1 MRRAFLLLALS
12 ACAGPASGE
21 TSGWGFAPPDA
32 TVFAGIEWQKI
43 GKGFEDFLKNASFV
57 DRACFDMLTRMERI
71 QVAVTM
77 KGDEPQI
84 VALLEGN
91 FRQADMKELS
101 RFTRTGRGRSKASE
115 SAVFFIDARHVIVG
129 DRAEVMRA
137 KERLKNPVE
146 GLPAALAAAE
156 PALRQGDFW
165 VIGKLPNDIGAMLA
179 TMGKSASAASV
190 GGGPLA
196 LAQPAPET
204 PKFAVVHGMGP
215 EPVITPV
222 H

>member
-21 TSGWGFAPPDA
+21 TPGWGFAPPDA
-32 TVFAGIEWQKI
+32 TVFAGIEWRKI
-43 GKGFEDFLKNASFV
+43 GKGFEDFLKNASLV

-71 QVAVTM
+71 QVAITM

-84 VALLEGN
+84 VALLEGD
-91 FRQADMKELS
+91 FRQSDMRELN
-101 RFTRTGRGRSKASE
+101 RFARTGKGRTRENEAG
-115 SAVFFIDARHVIVG
+115 VFLIDARHVLVG
-129 DRAEVMRA
+129 DRAQVTRA
-137 KERLKNPVE
+137 KERLKAPAE

-165 VIGKLPNDIGAMLA
+165 VVGKLPNDVGTMLA
-179 TMGKSASAASV
+179 NMGKSASAASF
-190 GGGPLA
+190 GGAPLT
-196 LAQPAPET
+196 LTEPKPDV
-204 PKFAVVHGMGP
+204 PKFAVVHGMGA
-215 EPVITPV
+215 EPVLTPV